1 MHATMFNRGCF
12 TTPTVRRGV
21 KAAPQILVLM
31 VQVRSLAAELPTV
44 DRHGTT
50 VRRWTASVDGSERE
64 EVELPALDERSDA
77 WLVGRARELLAIA
90 QVSWRGTRSRHAGE
104 LDRLLS
110 EVRRRGEPRMVAQV
124 LRAAAA
130 IRVNDSEQAITVE
143 AESIVDEFL
152 EHATRHEFLVL
163 QADAHALRAK
173 RLFLAGAEDAALTE
187 AAVGLAML
195 DEKVPPDVS
204 FGARVWDVL
213 MASTLMDLGL
223 VLMELGVYEVGD
235 QVMRRANRHI
245 RNGAGP
251 HDVSVHLITRCRMQ
265 LGWGL
270 RLERIGED
278 DQAAERFE
286 RAAAMAND
294 VEAPFRESL
303 FPRRTTQPAADQL
316 PVVGA
321 AHALAKPSPRHT
333 ERLIGLLATSA
344 PREMMFVAIALAR
357 CLERADRADESI
369 KVLSTVQDRLGSTA
383 EPALLLCMIREYARL
398 SGGDGGD
405 DDDKTIGA
413 LQAYIAELEDQL
425 WDMRESRAATL
436 ATRREHERLT
446 RRHGAVAKQALQ
458 DPLTG
463 LPNRR
468 ALDERLAELSGG
480 RAPLAIALVDLD
492 GFKGVN
498 DRLSHAEGDDV
509 LRVVAS
515 TVRDTL
521 RTSDMVARYGGDE
534 FIALLPGAPL
544 HAAKAALRRA
554 AVAVESLPADL
565 SRGVTLSVG
574 VVSLRPEES
583 ATRAL
588 ARADA
593 AMYQAKR
600 KGGNDVVAVA
610 STDGDGA
617 EVAAEDTADSPDP
630 AWVLPDAT

>member
-1 MHATMFNRGCF
+1 M
-12 TTPTVRRGV
+12 
-21 KAAPQILVLM
+21 
-31 VQVRSLAAELPTV
+31 
-44 DRHGTT
+44 
-50 VRRWTASVDGSERE
+50 DGSERSD
-64 EVELPALDERSDA
+64 VDLPALDERSDA

-90 QVSWRGTRSRHAGE
+90 QVSERGTRVRHTDE
-104 LDRLLS
+104 LDRLLA
-110 EVRRRGEPRMVAQV
+110 EVRHRGEPRMVAQL
-124 LRAAAA
+124 LRAAAV
-130 IRVNDSEQAITVE
+130 IRVNDAEQAVTAH
-143 AESIVDEFL
+143 AETIVDEFL
-152 EHATRHEFLVL
+152 AHSTQHGFLVL

-173 RLFLAGAEDAALTE
+173 RLLLAGTEDVALTE

-195 DEKVPPDVS
+195 DEKVPPDDS

-235 QVMRRANRHI
+235 QVMRRAHRHI

-251 HDVSVHLITRCRMQ
+251 HDISVHLITRCRMQ
-265 LGWGL
+265 LGWGM

-278 DQAAERFE
+278 EQAAERFT
-286 RAAAMAND
+286 RAAAMAGD

-303 FPRRTTQPAADQL
+303 FPRRPDLPAADQIA
-316 PVVGA
+316 VVGA
-321 AHALAKPSPRHT
+321 AHALAAPDPRHT
-333 ERLIGLLATSA
+333 ERLIGLLAAASA
-344 PREMMFVAIALAR
+344 REIIFVAVALAR
-357 CLERADRADESI
+357 CLERENRVEEAAE
-369 KVLSTVQDRLGSTA
+369 VLTTVQDKLSHA
-383 EPALLLCMIREYARL
+383 SPEPSLLLCLIREYARL
-398 SGGDGGD
+398 TGGGD
-405 DDDKTIGA
+405 DAAEDAHPTIGA
-413 LQAYIAELEDQL
+413 LQFYVAELEDQL

-436 ATRREHERLT
+436 ATRREHERLA
-446 RRHGAVAKQALQ
+446 RRHGTVAKQALQ

-468 ALDERLAELSGG
+468 ALDERLAELSGDRG
-480 RAPLAIALVDLD
+480 PLSIALVDLD

-521 RTSDMVARYGGDE
+521 RGSDMVARYGGDE
-534 FIALLPGAPL
+534 FIVLLPGAPL
-544 HAAKAALRRA
+544 HAAAAALRRA
-554 AVAVESLPADL
+554 AAAVTGLPHDL

-583 ATRAL
+583 AANAL

-600 KGGNDVVAVA
+600 KGGNDVVSVA
-610 STDGDGA
+610 TSEGDVA
-617 EVAAEDTADSPDP
+617 EVPLQEESSGSHDP
-630 AWVLPDAT
+630 AWVSPEAT

>member
-1 MHATMFNRGCF
+1 
-12 TTPTVRRGV
+12 
-21 KAAPQILVLM
+21 
-31 VQVRSLAAELPTV
+31 
-44 DRHGTT
+44 
-50 VRRWTASVDGSERE
+50 VDGSERE
-64 EVELPALDERSDA
+64 DVELPALDERSDA

-104 LDRLLS
+104 LDRLLA
-110 EVRRRGEPRMVAQV
+110 EVRHRGEPRMVAQV

-130 IRVNDSEQAITVE
+130 TRVNDAEQAVTAA

-173 RLFLAGAEDAALTE
+173 RLFLAGTEDAALTE

-278 DQAAERFE
+278 EQAAERFA

-333 ERLIGLLATSA
+333 ERLIGLLASSA

-357 CLERADRADESI
+357 CLERADRTDESI
-369 KVLSTVQDRLGSTA
+369 KVLSTVQERLGSTA
-383 EPALLLCMIREYARL
+383 EPALLLCLIREYARL
-398 SGGDGGD
+398 SGGDEEGD
-405 DDDKTIGA
+405 NTVGA
-413 LQAYIAELEDQL
+413 LQAYVAELESQL

-468 ALDERLAELSGG
+468 ALDERLAELSGD

-521 RTSDMVARYGGDE
+521 RGSDMVARYGGDE

-544 HAAKAALRRA
+544 HAAKDAMRRA
-554 AVAVESLPADL
+554 AAAVESLPEDI

-610 STDGDGA
+610 STDGDSG
-617 EVAAEDTADSPDP
+617 EVALADVAETPDP